1 MTLQKRALWLSYFT
15 VGYNLVE
22 GVVSILA
29 GVAAGST
36 ALIGFG
42 SDSFVESLSGS
53 VMIWRFRNN
62 GKISPEQEH
71 AVERRA
77 VQLVGYTFFILA
89 SYVIFGSVQNLVGKE
104 AAEKTLLG
112 ILIAVASLIV
122 MPALFYLKV
131 RTARQIKS
139 RSLLAD
145 SKQTLGCILLSI
157 ALLIG
162 LLLNYFFELWWIDSV
177 AGLLIAGLLIRE
189 GVKTLKEKDFCC
201 T

>member
-15 VGYNLVE
+15 VGYNVIEGIVSVLV
-22 GVVSILA
+22 GIGS
-29 GVAAGST
+29 GST

-53 VMIWRFRNN
+53 VMIWRFRQI
-62 GKISPEQEH
+62 GTITHDREE
-71 AVERRA
+71 AIERRA

-89 SYVIFGSVQNLVGKE
+89 AYVLFESVTKLLTGE
-104 AAEKTLLG
+104 AAEKTLFGL
-112 ILIAVASLIV
+112 LIAVASLIV
-122 MPALFYLKV
+122 MPVLFYLKV
-131 RTARQIKS
+131 ATAKQIRS

-145 SKQTLGCILLSI
+145 SKQTLGCILLSV

-162 LLLNYFFELWWIDSV
+162 LSLNYFFELWWIDSV
-177 AGLLIAGLLIRE
+177 AAIVIAAFLIRE

-201 T
+201 S